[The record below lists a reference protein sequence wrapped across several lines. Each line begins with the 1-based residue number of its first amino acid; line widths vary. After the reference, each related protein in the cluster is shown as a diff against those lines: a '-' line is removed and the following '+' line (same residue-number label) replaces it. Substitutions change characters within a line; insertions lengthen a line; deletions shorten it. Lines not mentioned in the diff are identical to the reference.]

1 MEDNI
6 VTTVTDGINT
16 AAVTAAGLG
25 AWLATRFNWW
35 KNSDSKL
42 VKIGVPLALFIC
54 VALVLSL
61 LS

>member
-1 MEDNI
+1 MEDFMS
-6 VTTVTDGINT
+6 TVTDGIGT
-16 AAVTAAGLG
+16 AQTVAAVAT
-25 AWLATRFNWW
+25 AWLVTKFNWW

-61 LS
+61 LN

>member
-1 MEDNI
+1 MEDLA
-6 VTTVTDGINT
+6 TTVTDGINT
-16 AAVTAAGLG
+16 ATVTAGAVT

-61 LS
+61 LN